1 MAVAWMELKS
11 KNEQSNFCIIM
22 CLNRAKTTKRSRI
35 SWRFYGKS
43 QACSETKYT
52 NNCDALS
59 ELLFRRCIAL
69 SLGRLPNYYT
79 PHCVVPEIFFCQGEG
94 HLESM
99 REEGSGAVISLGRR
113 LTLRFCECVGR
124 GCTVNIF
131 SFSYSQNRKKRVI
144 TAFLRLSKLKHCIL

>member
-43 QACSETKYT
+43 QACSEKKYT

-79 PHCVVPEIFFCQGEG
+79 PHCVVPEISFCQGEG

-113 LTLRFCECVGR
+113 LTLRFLWVCWQRMHCKY
-124 GCTVNIF
+124 F
-131 SFSYSQNRKKRVI
+131 FFSYSQNRKKRVI